1 MIRNTA
7 AALTRSDTPEAFA
20 PRGEV
25 RAGMD
30 ALAAGQRLPRGT
42 VLFRQGES
50 PRGVWVL
57 HRGRVRLTM
66 RNDAGK
72 TVPYRTVRAGYVLGL
87 PAIILDVPYLFT
99 AELVERSEVAFIDR
113 PQMLQFLRQRADL
126 CFDVVQQLGGELID
140 LKIVPTPAARR
151 RPSRTSA

>member
-1 MIRNTA
+1 MTHDISAPAGRA
-7 AALTRSDTPEAFA
+7 DTPEAFA
-20 PRGEV
+20 ARGEV

-30 ALAAGQRLPRGT
+30 ALAASERLPKGT

-57 HRGRVRLTM
+57 HRGRARLTL

-72 TVPYRTVRAGYVLGL
+72 SVPYRTVRAGYVLGL
-87 PAIILDVPYLFT
+87 PAVILDVPYLFT
-99 AELVERSEVAFIDR
+99 AELMERSEVAFIER
-113 PQMLQFLRQRADL
+113 RQMLQFLRQRADL